1 MKVQGFLLASM
12 LIATGCSRGI
22 TLSTP
27 EADITYDGLARQEK
41 STLQNLWIKTDIDL
55 ARYTGY
61 QLDVDLE
68 FRVPRGDDENT
79 RTREFTL
86 AEADRQ
92 SLTEVVENTFRKELL
107 KSLYFKESPVPGP
120 DVARFHI
127 RLIDIVA
134 LMPKNPDEGPGAN
147 IDEASTAALF
157 VSSVGEASL
166 VGEVFDSTTGEIIAR
181 FVERRAAQQAV
192 GGVQSSRAS
201 GWREIMPGLERW
213 GRIVREDMDTIHDL

>member
-1 MKVQGFLLASM
+1 MKVLSVLLASI
-12 LIATGCSRGI
+12 LISTGCSQGVV
-22 TLSTP
+22 LSTP
-27 EADITYDGLARQEK
+27 EADITYDGLTRQEK
-41 STLQNLWIKTDIDL
+41 STLQNVWIKTDIDL

-92 SLTEVVENTFRKELL
+92 SLTEVVENTFRQELL
-107 KSLYFKESPVPGP
+107 KSLYFKESPAPGP

-147 IDEASTAALF
+147 IDTASAAALY
-157 VSSVGEASL
+157 VSSVGEATL
-166 VGEVFDSTTGEIIAR
+166 VGEVFDSTNGEIIAR

-201 GWREIMPGLERW
+201 SWREIMPGIERW
-213 GRIVREDMDTIHDL
+213 GRIVRQDMDAIHDL